1 MAALVVIAGVL
12 NLGTDYETFR
22 TTLHQSL
29 AHIIRF
35 TMPSG
40 EDAPSATNT
49 ALLDFLVL
57 AIPPAGAVLAT
68 ITNVANLWLAGRVVK
83 FSGRLGRPW
92 PDLTELR
99 LPRPAAIA
107 LLAAVLVSLA
117 GGLIGVI
124 AGVAASSLTIAYGIL
139 GFAILHAIT
148 RGMSGRPM
156 ILGASYAAVALLGWP
171 VLALC
176 MLGLAD
182 ALIDIR
188 ARLSRRRGPPATT

>member
-1 MAALVVIAGVL
+1 
-12 NLGTDYETFR
+12 
-22 TTLHQSL
+22 
-29 AHIIRF
+29 
-35 TMPSG
+35 
-40 EDAPSATNT
+40 
-49 ALLDFLVL
+49 
-57 AIPPAGAVLAT
+57 
-68 ITNVANLWLAGRVVK
+68 VVK